1 MLDRQGDEVDP
12 SIPTNLG
19 RNCPQCTMGGM
30 SDDFLRYLTAK
41 RSVDDRALNR
51 VSWAQLAEYVR
62 ARQLAL
68 RRPLRVLELGAGVG
82 TMVERLLAWRLFDA
96 DAEGV
101 EYTLL
106 DANPAL
112 LAAAQ
117 QRLVDPPSWLHL
129 NFAGVNVF
137 EYANR
142 AAQYTQRCDLLIA
155 NAFLDL
161 LDLPTALP
169 ALRTLLTD
177 DGLFYFTI
185 NFDGVTLLEPAIDP
199 PFDATVERA
208 YHRTMDERITDGHP
222 SGDSRT
228 GRHLFTQLPAAGFEI
243 RSAGSSDWVVHPVS
257 GAYPDDEAFFLHFI
271 VATMHGALRRE
282 PTLDQERFGA
292 WIAERHAQIDR
303 GELVYI
309 AHQLDFFGVAAR

>member
-1 MLDRQGDEVDP
+1 M
-12 SIPTNLG
+12 SA
-19 RNCPQCTMGGM
+19 M

-51 VSWAQLAEYVR
+51 VAWAQLAEHVR
-62 ARQLAL
+62 VRQLAL

-101 EYTLL
+101 DYTLL
-106 DANPAL
+106 DANPVL

-117 QRLVDPPSWLHL
+117 QRLADPPSWLHL
-129 NFAGVNVF
+129 HFAAVNAF

-142 AAQYTQRCDLLIA
+142 AAQYMQRCDLLIA

-169 ALRTLLTD
+169 ALRTLLAD

-185 NFDGVTLLEPAIDP
+185 NFDGATLLEPAIDP
-199 PFDATVERA
+199 PFDAAIESA

-228 GRHLFTQLPAAGFEI
+228 GRHLFMQLPAAGFEI
-243 RSAGSSDWVVHPVS
+243 RSAGSSDWVVHPIG

-271 VATMHGALRRE
+271 VATMHGALRCE
-282 PTLDQERFGA
+282 STLDQERFDA
-292 WIAERHAQIDR
+292 WIGERHAQIDR